1 MPMRLTNDVRVE
13 KVGGEFVALDRSGA
27 VVHRV
32 TGEAAVVLGLVID
45 GADVPSQYDDA
56 LATLVDAGVV
66 ESHGMTRRHLLLA
79 AGAAGAGITTFALAA
94 PSAAA
99 SSGCPGTFKPT
110 SGTQTHEGGAA
121 LVDFTFNTGK
131 GATLITFE
139 GWGGGGGGGGA
150 KTSNPGGGGGGG
162 AYAKV
167 TVSNTHF
174 AECTTYTI
182 KVGSDGSGGKA
193 GTADGNGGAGSD
205 MKVSLRN
212 ALNTADVVKDAIKAK
227 GGSGG
232 SKSLGSGGAGG
243 TGSSAAGT
251 ATLVRTNDG
260 GAGAKAPDT
269 SKGGGGGG
277 GAGDAASATGGAASG
292 ATGGS
297 GGSNPGTGAGGAG
310 GASATNG
317 SAGSAPG
324 GGGGGGGS
332 GSTTGGAGAAGR
344 LKIYWS

>member
-1 MPMRLTNDVRVE
+1 MPLRLKEDVRIERIGDEV
-13 KVGGEFVALDRSGA
+13 VALDRSGA

-32 TGEAAVVLGLVID
+32 TGSAATAIAMIAD
-45 GADVPSQYDDA
+45 GADLPAEFDDVVA
-56 LATLVDAGVV
+56 SLVEAGVV
-66 ESHGMTRRHLLLA
+66 EQSGLNRRRLLLA
-79 AGAAGAGITTFALAA
+79 AGAVGAGITTFSLNP

-99 SSGCPGTFKPT
+99 SFGCPGTFKPT
-110 SGTQTHEGGAA
+110 SGVQTYEGGAA

-150 KTSNPGGGGGGG
+150 KSSSPGGGGGGG
-162 AYAKV
+162 EYSKV
-167 TVSNTHF
+167 TVSNTYF

-182 KVGSDGSGGKA
+182 KIGSDGAGGAGGKADGDGSDGSE
-193 GTADGNGGAGSD
+193 

-212 ALNTADVVKDAIKAK
+212 AANTADVVKDAIKAK
-227 GGSGG
+227 QGKKGLKSGG
-232 SKSLGSGGAGG
+232 AGGAGG
-243 TGSSAAGT
+243 TGGSAAGT

-269 SKGGGGGG
+269 SSGGGGGG
-277 GAGDAASATGGAASG
+277 GAGDGASAKGGAASG
-292 ATGGS
+292 S
-297 GGSNPGTGAGGAG
+297 SGGAG
-310 GASATNG
+310 GSAPGTGNGGAGGSSASNG

-332 GSTTGGAGAAGR
+332 GTTTGGAGAAGR